1 MVYSSI
7 TPHVHLLKTAEHE
20 HEHTMLD
27 FAAGAGEAGR
37 RRGMWGGGAN
47 FGVGFGPGS
56 GKPSGHVLT
65 NDTQIWS
72 LRFSADQRELVA
84 GASSGQIM
92 VYDIE
97 ARQRILNVYGHDD
110 DGGFSPR

>member
-1 MVYSSI
+1 MSRADV
-7 TPHVHLLKTAEHE
+7 A
-20 HEHTMLD
+20 
-27 FAAGAGEAGR
+27 
-37 RRGMWGGGAN
+37 
-47 FGVGFGPGS
+47 
-56 GKPSGHVLT
+56 
-65 NDTQIWS
+65 QIWS

-110 DGGFSPR
+110 DGELVVMLESRADSRSQWRLLRRRELDECAC